1 MLYEAEN
8 LRDQRYAARERR
20 TRASA
25 IRSHDRRRLK
35 ARPAPPCQSVRRDSC
50 EEGETPDAQSSTH
63 GRIDKAPFPVTV
75 RVGHCGHGT
84 FWEGLLGIR
93 LRLSDPELADN
104 LRDFLERRECA
115 VIEIDAETL
124 EVELPHEL
132 HAEQARLEL
141 DLYLRV
147 WQSLHEWS
155 AVEYVEKL

>member
-1 MLYEAEN
+1 M
-8 LRDQRYAARERR
+8 
-20 TRASA
+20 
-25 IRSHDRRRLK
+25 
-35 ARPAPPCQSVRRDSC
+35 
-50 EEGETPDAQSSTH
+50 
-63 GRIDKAPFPVTV
+63 RIDKASFPVTV
-75 RVGHCGHGT
+75 RVGHCET
-84 FWEGLLGIR
+84 RDIWEGLLGVR
-93 LRLSDPELADN
+93 LRLSDPELVDN

-155 AVEYVEKL
+155 AVEYVEKP

>member
-1 MLYEAEN
+1 VWV
-8 LRDQRYAARERR
+8 D
-20 TRASA
+20 RA
-25 IRSHDRRRLK
+25 
-35 ARPAPPCQSVRRDSC
+35 PTDS
-50 EEGETPDAQSSTH
+50 S
-63 GRIDKAPFPVTV
+63 RIDKASFPVTV

-84 FWEGLLGIR
+84 FWEGLLGVR

-104 LRDFLERRECA
+104 LRDFLEWRECA
-115 VIEIDAETL
+115 AVQIDAETL

-155 AVEYVEKL
+155 PVEYVEKL